1 MLNATTTA
9 GAQLRNLV
17 IIVICIALLA
27 GINVVFNDY
36 IVRVIS
42 TIFIFMILAVS
53 YNLINGVTGQ
63 LSLEPNGFVAVGAY
77 VTALLILSS
86 DSKVDM
92 FEMAAPSPWILSLH
106 AGFLPALLI
115 SGLCAAALAVCL
127 AVPVF
132 RVRGDYLAIVTLGF
146 GFIIKILAIN
156 NPQITNGAIGLND
169 IPQQPHLLFW
179 CGLFALL
186 ATGMILQLV
195 WSKYG
200 RMMKAIRDDEDA
212 AIAMGVNTFRIKTC
226 AFATSAFFEGIGGG
240 LLASL
245 LTTISPGL
253 FDFMLTFQLL
263 IIIVLGG
270 LGSTTG
276 ALLGTVLVVGSG
288 EWLRF
293 LDQPLQFFGH
303 DLGAYPGLRMVVF
316 SLLLLIIMLFAREG
330 LLGKKEIWQTGKG
343 AAAMAE
349 NNVILQVQDV
359 TMQFGGL
366 RAIDNVSFHV
376 DEAEIFGLIGPNGA
390 GKTTLFNVIT
400 ANYKPTSGSVTLAGT
415 SLKGLKPNQV
425 VNAGIARTFQ
435 NIRLFNSMTVLENV
449 MVGLDRAS
457 RYSLLEA
464 ALHIGRYFPAER
476 AAKAK
481 AMAILEDI
489 GIAHFAHMQAT
500 NLSYGN
506 QRKVEIARALATAP
520 KLLLLD
526 EPAAGMNPKETED
539 LAELI
544 FRMRHDYQLSVL
556 LIEHDMPFVN
566 RLCERVMVLEYGKPL
581 FSGLMAEAIQHP
593 DVISAYLGEAN
604 YA

>member
-270 LGSTTG
+270 LGS
-276 ALLGTVLVVGSG
+276 
-288 EWLRF
+288 
-293 LDQPLQFFGH
+293 
-303 DLGAYPGLRMVVF
+303 
-316 SLLLLIIMLFAREG
+316 
-330 LLGKKEIWQTGKG
+330 
-343 AAAMAE
+343 
-349 NNVILQVQDV
+349 
-359 TMQFGGL
+359 
-366 RAIDNVSFHV
+366 
-376 DEAEIFGLIGPNGA
+376 
-390 GKTTLFNVIT
+390 
-400 ANYKPTSGSVTLAGT
+400 VTLAGT